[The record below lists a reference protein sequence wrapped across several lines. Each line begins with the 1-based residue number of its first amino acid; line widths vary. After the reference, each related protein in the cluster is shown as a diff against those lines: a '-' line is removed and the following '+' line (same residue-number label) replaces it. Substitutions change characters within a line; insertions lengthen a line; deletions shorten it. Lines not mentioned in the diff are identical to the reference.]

1 MNMGELL
8 QGRRGREGNLSS
20 SHCDDGQQVSQIEGM
35 VDDILIVD
43 DDVSL
48 LVVG

>member
-1 MNMGELL
+1 MDMRELL

-20 SHCDDGQQVSQIEGM
+20 SHCDDGQQVSQIEGKM
-35 VDDILIVD
+35 NDIFIVD